1 MKVVEVEETCETFS
15 SVPVDIAAVAVAVAG
30 SDGDVCSAVEMGQ
43 MKRTWQVV
51 VVYGASFDDDD
62 DSMCLYCS
70 NS

>member
-15 SVPVDIAAVAVAVAG
+15 SVPVDIAAVAAVAD
-30 SDGDVCSAVEMGQ
+30 SDGDVCSAVVMGQ

-51 VVYGASFDDDD
+51 VGYGASFDDD
-62 DSMCLYCS
+62 SMYLYCS